1 MKEIKTNVPRFECGA
16 FIFIRN
22 SEGYFFS
29 LCIQVEVR
37 IKISIRVEVMV
48 RIKVRIRINLF
59 L

>member
-22 SEGYFFS
+22 AEGFFS

-48 RIKVRIRINLF
+48 RIKVRIGINLF